1 MCGASTRWTSVTL
14 AASDGQG
21 RRDGVEHAVQR
32 AADGLSSHQD
42 SDTDESS
49 REDVLDMGGAVTGEW
64 ASTDHRWLPYRR
76 VCGALVFL
84 IYQSGD
90 SFSMQIGNSPY

>member
-1 MCGASTRWTSVTL
+1 
-14 AASDGQG
+14 
-21 RRDGVEHAVQR
+21 
-32 AADGLSSHQD
+32 
-42 SDTDESS
+42 
-49 REDVLDMGGAVTGEW
+49 MGGAVTGEW